1 MKKRIRLA
9 VLLVAVMLL
18 VQCLPANVF
27 AAASDLDDGQ
37 DSMASRTVAEDFD
50 WSIADGILTVTGT
63 GDMPDWGY
71 YNNSP
76 WYDYRLD
83 ITEIH
88 VGDGLTSV
96 GAYAFKDARNV
107 TTVVLPDTL
116 TYIGSNGFSY
126 CRALTEIVIPE
137 GVTGIGEEAFSTCE
151 SLSNVS
157 LPDGL
162 KEIGRIAFVHCD
174 ALETIVI
181 PDSVTTMGSSV
192 FNNCSILKNVTLSA
206 NLTELPAETFT
217 ECGALETLELPGS
230 ITSIGFRAFYRC
242 SALTELTIPD
252 SVVSIGE
259 EALYYCGGLTSVN
272 LSANL
277 SAIGPRAFSYCTTLS
292 QIALPE
298 GLETIGTAA
307 FNNCD
312 ALTEIIVPD
321 SVTTIDSYAFE
332 NCDSL
337 VTVVLPP
344 NLTKIS
350 DQLFQSA
357 TALENV
363 EIPETVTEIGSYAF
377 RSCSALQKIVIP
389 DSVTVLGTGV
399 FSNCESL
406 SSVTLSA
413 SLTELPENTFTYC
426 ESLTSIIIPEGV
438 TTIGLDAF
446 SYCYA
451 LADVTLPDSLTAIGN
466 GVFNT
471 SGITGMILPE
481 GLTTI
486 GNEAFRDCD
495 QLTELVIPDSVTAI
509 GSWAFHRM
517 DGITSIT
524 IPDSVTALGDNVF
537 NACGNL
543 VEVNLGSGITAI
555 PNAAFQSCPMLKTL
569 EIPANISSIGEHAF
583 RDSGIETLTI
593 PDTVTSISQFAFYQ
607 CKALEEI
614 VIPDTV
620 TSLGRGAF
628 YNSGVKHA
636 VLGTGITEVPYGLF
650 EYCNTLESVTIPEGY
665 ISIGSYA
672 FRDCKLLA
680 EIDLPSTLTAIG
692 DAAFTECDTLTE
704 VVVPAGVTVL
714 NSSAFSSC
722 DKLESVT
729 LPEGLTTLG
738 SNAFFT
744 CTSLVDVVLPQS
756 LTTIGRAAFSRC
768 SALTT
773 IHLPAAVTSLDIEV
787 FDACTALAEVTLPEG
802 LTAIPESS
810 FRGCRSLTSIQLPS
824 TVTTIGQYAF
834 QNSGLA
840 TVNLHENVTTLRRSA
855 FEGTA
860 LTSVTIS
867 PTVTTLEDNVFAS
880 CGSLT
885 EVVVEEGI
893 TALPNNIFNRCSAL
907 TDVTLPEGLLTVNDG
922 AFQHCTSLK
931 QIDFPSTLT
940 TIGNYA
946 FSYCSALESIR
957 LPDSLTTLGYQAFR
971 DCVSLHSAKL
981 NEGLTQ
987 LQSSSFYNCDALTEI
1002 ALPKTLVSIDSDVFG
1017 SCDNLEWVWIAPS
1030 VTSIHS
1036 NAFRDWR
1043 NLTIGGI
1050 QGSTAESFAAEH
1062 GIPFVH
1068 ALTPGIR
1075 LKLNLTDTE
1084 GNAVTGDYTVYWYQ
1098 NGSDEPIATGTTL
1111 HAEDLEL
1118 GYSYQLFLGKDLGM
1132 QYVQPE
1138 RMQVPADAGSVLT
1151 LVLEPIA
1158 QRTLSGR
1165 VVDDRGNALQAEL
1178 TLTQY
1183 YSGGGTNQ
1191 LTVRTDEN
1199 GSYSL
1204 TIDNVRT
1211 EAVIRAEG
1219 YFTSQQYLVGGPTDS
1234 ENITAADVT
1243 LYPLPE
1249 GNRISLTMQTQSA
1262 VREGEEPQMG
1272 SHNGAGLVFSLF
1284 NETQNTVM
1292 DAPSFQNGTLYFN
1305 GAQVR
1310 EGDTLRISAIDP
1322 SGLYQTQEIQVT
1334 VDGNHT
1340 GSGQMLLVENGSV
1353 RINSILGC
1361 SQVRV
1366 MLFDA
1371 NGSLLE
1377 VSGASG
1383 SYRSP
1388 ILADGS
1394 YQLVLL
1400 GENDYIRSV
1409 SDIDVLTELGL
1420 TREEDYVLLTVQV
1433 RNGAVT
1439 VLSEVR
1445 VPVLNATDLCNTDPA
1460 KTSIHMSPANAPV
1473 GQYVQVRLAYAL
1485 KEGVGSDAET
1495 VQITLPDGMTLY
1507 DGAMYLD
1514 SESIPYR
1521 QEGNVITVE
1530 TGLPEAVLYFYVM
1543 PGKAGSHSVTA
1554 AMQYTSG
1561 SAQRREPLDSVAL
1574 TVENATITVPERTK
1588 RDSYNVTGKALPGS
1602 TVKVYEGQTLLGTT
1616 TANAAGTWSIKAAP
1630 VNYFNIQVH
1639 DLYAVIEHEDL
1650 TEPIAT
1656 AVATT
1661 IYDMWYVEL
1670 ERVKMHTGRTTLVF
1684 DYENPKPLGA
1694 YNETGSYTFELEFDG
1709 DSSQLYDVTLSVY
1722 CLSDRV
1728 VTVPVEYLEESGKW
1742 VVTLD
1747 LPSRDAPVN
1756 VGVGYGCRFGED
1768 YGDGMGYTEA
1778 GKEAAMAYA
1787 QRISDRAQSMLTA
1800 GKITFLDDGFSIP
1813 VGIAGVEDT
1822 FSDVQVQILDYSEFT
1837 GKDFAEQGFYR
1848 LDNPETGNYAYLKLE
1863 IADDHISFITLEPEI
1878 ELAMRLT
1885 TDVTFAIVE
1894 EPEASRSVLTS
1905 QVALLSYGFEWPDGW
1920 YTSGWTGAGRA
1931 LIDVGEDSPL
1941 PYSIPTL
1948 IASLDAWQMEQL
1960 RKQLDDELYRRKC
1973 QIYDLL
1979 EKVCPDGTLAI
1990 NGKDRENLQRA
2001 MDLLEQQHQYMIQNL
2016 DAKMDAYALR
2026 RLNNLLLDAMTL
2038 GLGRAIDM
2046 ADELGLAAENMDEF
2060 LHWLSI
2066 SAGLEA
2072 TNLGIDLFTKGM
2084 TIYGLFDKV
2093 GNDFTQ
2099 GYDKYFDLGGSE
2111 LRAEIRDN
2119 YDMLFDQ
2126 LDDMMP
2132 LLYAKAPEIAGGN
2145 AGGGGCNNPRP
2156 NNPPGPVPKVT
2167 PIIDP
2172 AGFIYEAVESNRIE
2186 GATVTVYY
2194 QDKKG
2199 NTVLW
2204 DAENYDQL
2212 NPLTTDENGAYAWF
2226 VPMGLW
2232 RVKCEMPGYQTVYS
2246 EWLPVPPPQME
2257 VNLGLV
2263 SLEAPKVENIE
2274 VFETGAIVTFSQF
2287 MDITSV
2293 REALTLSTGTAEVI
2307 PLDAALAPDGVTEY
2321 ATRFQVAIPEGTT
2334 ESVQVLVSG
2343 DARNYAGTPIETA
2356 HSSKPMAPIAAP
2368 TEVNMR
2374 DEYVLVIGQELS
2386 VNVTLLPGLADRTL
2400 VLEIDT
2406 PQFLTTATN
2415 QITTD
2420 ASGNASFHLTGLLPG
2435 EASITVREPGS
2446 GLFATAK
2453 VHIRT
2458 TEADPV
2464 AAVTATLSNGAQA
2477 GSSQTVPAGTIVTL
2491 VTETAGAEI
2500 RYTLDGSC
2508 PCRSGAFTYTEPL
2521 VLTEDTQL
2529 QAAAVVN
2536 GVFGPTAEFRFT
2548 METSQLPKFEDVLPG
2563 AFYEIPV
2570 AWAVENGI
2578 TKGTSDTTFG
2588 PNDPCMRAHVV
2599 TFLWRAAGSPEPTS
2613 TENPFTDVK
2622 ADAYFYK
2629 AVLWAVEK
2637 KITNGTSTTEFS
2649 PYLECNRAQVV
2660 TFLYRAIGSPNVA
2673 ESKNPFADVPA
2684 GHWFTAPVLWAVE
2697 NGITNG
2703 LSADSF
2709 GPNNVCNRAQIVTFL
2724 YRTFVN

>member
-27 AAASDLDDGQ
+27 AAASDLPDDGQ

-151 SLSNVS
+151 SLASVS

-162 KEIGRIAFVHCD
+162 NEIGRIAFVHCD

-181 PDSVTTMGSSV
+181 PDSVTAMGSGV

-277 SAIGPRAFSYCTTLS
+277 SAIGPRAFSDCTTLP
-292 QIALPE
+292 QIELPE

-377 RSCSALQKIVIP
+377 RSCSALQDIVIP
-389 DSVTVLGTGV
+389 DSVAVLGTGV

-413 SLTELPENTFTYC
+413 SLTELPEQAFYFC
-426 ESLTSIIIPEGV
+426 ESLPSLVIPEGV
-438 TTIGLDAF
+438 TTIGLNAF

-495 QLTELVIPDSVTAI
+495 QLTELVIPDSVTSI

-569 EIPANISSIGEHAF
+569 EIPANISSIGEYAF

-593 PDTVTSISQFAFYQ
+593 PSTVTTINQYAFYQ
-607 CKALEEI
+607 CTALEEI

-628 YNSGVKHA
+628 YNSGVKYA

-650 EYCNTLESVTIPEGY
+650 EYCNALESVTIPEG
-665 ISIGSYA
+665 ITSIGGYA

-692 DAAFTECDTLTE
+692 DAAFSECDTLTE
-704 VVVPAGVTVL
+704 VVVPAGVTAL

-738 SNAFFT
+738 SNTFSY

-773 IHLPAAVTSLDIEV
+773 IALPDALTSLDIEV
-787 FDACTALAEVTLPEG
+787 FDDCSALEEVTLPEG
-802 LTAIPESS
+802 LTEIPESS
-810 FRGCRSLTSIQLPS
+810 FRSCRSLTSIQLPS
-824 TVTTIGQYAF
+824 TVTTIGHYAF

-867 PTVTTLEDNVFAS
+867 PAVTTLEDNVFANCS
-880 CGSLT
+880 GLT

-893 TALPNNIFNRCSAL
+893 TSLSSSIFANCSSL
-907 TDVTLPEGLLTVNDG
+907 TDITLPEGLLTVNDG
-922 AFQHCTSLK
+922 AFQNCTALK
-931 QIDFPSTLT
+931 QIAFPSTLT

-971 DCVSLHSAKL
+971 DCVSLQSAKL

-1002 ALPKTLVSIDSDVFG
+1002 ALPKTLVSIDYDVFG

-1050 QGSTAESFAAEH
+1050 QGSTAESFAVEH
-1062 GIPFVH
+1062 SIPFVH

-1084 GNAVTGDYTVYWYQ
+1084 GNSVTGDYTVYWYQ

-1118 GYSYQLFLGKDLGM
+1118 GYSYQIFLGRELGM
-1132 QYVQPE
+1132 QYAQPE
-1138 RMQVPADAGSVLT
+1138 RMQVPADASSVLT

-1165 VVDDRGNALQAEL
+1165 VADDRGNALQAEL
-1178 TLTQY
+1178 TLTQH

-1191 LTVRTDEN
+1191 LTIQTDEN
-1199 GSYSL
+1199 GNYSL

-1219 YFTSQQYLVGGPTDS
+1219 YFTSQQYLVDGPTDS

-1322 SGLYQTQEIQVT
+1322 SGLYQAQEIQVT

-1409 SDIDVLTELGL
+1409 SDIDVLTGLGL

-1495 VQITLPDGMTLY
+1495 VQIILPDGMTLY

-1561 SAQRREPLDSVAL
+1561 SAQRREPLGSVAL
-1574 TVENATITVPERTK
+1574 TVEDATITVPERTK

-1602 TVKVYEGQTLLGTT
+1602 TVKVYEGQTLLGTA

-1650 TEPIAT
+1650 PEPITT
-1656 AVATT
+1656 AVAAT

-1709 DSSQLYDVTLSVY
+1709 DSSQLYDVTLTVY

-1768 YGDGMGYTEA
+1768 YGPGLGWTEEGLEIVRKDLDMLDQYFDSTVHVTRAEKNTRSTDENEEDEEDGEEYHVYWDGVTEYIIVVVRPGPNIHNVDPIPVPVPGQTDPVEVRLEIGGGGGFVIEATDPKTGQTVTIEVPTEFIPANNPNPPGTTFPKLGGDLSWLLDLIPGMDWVDA
-1778 GKEAAMAYA
+1778 GKGYMALWDLYEQMRLKDQLRNDLLERLGKIYDDINATCADGSPKYDPLTRQKMQEEADKLYELANAFDRGHEDAIRDYADQIRNNFLYQLGGQIIDKVLDRLPDDTAFGIEAAMAYITNRTGLQNRLNA
-1787 QRISDRAQSMLTA
+1787 EIPEFDFDDLSLTNDHLNNQ
-1800 GKITFLDDGFSIP
+1800 ITKSYDELERLLGSSGPLLD
-1813 VGIAGVEDT
+1813 IAIAPNCEDT
-1822 FSDVQVQILDYSEFT
+1822 PP
-1837 GKDFAEQGFYR
+1837 A
-1848 LDNPETGNYAYLKLE
+1848 
-1863 IADDHISFITLEPEI
+1863 
-1878 ELAMRLT
+1878 
-1885 TDVTFAIVE
+1885 
-1894 EPEASRSVLTS
+1894 
-1905 QVALLSYGFEWPDGW
+1905 
-1920 YTSGWTGAGRA
+1920 
-1931 LIDVGEDSPL
+1931 
-1941 PYSIPTL
+1941 
-1948 IASLDAWQMEQL
+1948 
-1960 RKQLDDELYRRKC
+1960 
-1973 QIYDLL
+1973 
-1979 EKVCPDGTLAI
+1979 
-1990 NGKDRENLQRA
+1990 
-2001 MDLLEQQHQYMIQNL
+2001 
-2016 DAKMDAYALR
+2016 
-2026 RLNNLLLDAMTL
+2026 
-2038 GLGRAIDM
+2038 
-2046 ADELGLAAENMDEF
+2046 
-2060 LHWLSI
+2060 
-2066 SAGLEA
+2066 
-2072 TNLGIDLFTKGM
+2072 
-2084 TIYGLFDKV
+2084 
-2093 GNDFTQ
+2093 
-2099 GYDKYFDLGGSE
+2099 
-2111 LRAEIRDN
+2111 
-2119 YDMLFDQ
+2119 
-2126 LDDMMP
+2126 
-2132 LLYAKAPEIAGGN
+2132 
-2145 AGGGGCNNPRP
+2145 
-2156 NNPPGPVPKVT
+2156 NPPGPVPKVT

-2199 NTVLW
+2199 NAVLW

-2212 NPLTTDENGAYAWF
+2212 NPLTTDENGAYSWF

-2274 VFETGAIVTFSQF
+2274 VFETGAIVTFSQY
-2287 MDITSV
+2287 MDIASV
-2293 REALTLSTGTAEVI
+2293 REALTLSTGTAKVV

-2446 GLFATAK
+2446 GLSATAK

-2673 ESKNPFADVPA
+2673 ESKNPFTDVPA